1 MSSKKKLTKA
11 QELNQIKGSTNA
23 VLNVFMII
31 FALLCILPVILV
43 VIISFSSQQS
53 IYNVGFS
60 FFPEEWST
68 EAYEFFGKL
77 GDQIYRSYGVTLF
90 MAIAGTLISLTI
102 TATFAYVISRPE
114 YPYKNFF
121 TILLVFTMIF
131 NGGTVPTYMVNTQ
144 LLHLNNSVWALVL
157 PMCFNSFYVIILRTF
172 YRSIPNELLEAARI
186 DGASQI
192 RTFWSIMLPL
202 SKPGLA
208 TIGMFT
214 LINYWNDWFLGLL
227 YIVDRKK
234 YPIQTLLQ
242 SMQNSMTA
250 LTEASMNA
258 LEYQELAKNPPT
270 DNGQMAL
277 TVIVMVP
284 ILCAYPFFQKYY
296 VKGLTVGGVKG

>member
-1 MSSKKKLTKA
+1 MTRAK
-11 QELNQIKGSTNA
+11 ELNMIKKSTNN
-23 VLNVFMII
+23 VLNVILFL

-53 IYNVGFS
+53 IYDVGFT
-60 FFPEEWST
+60 FFPKEWST

-90 MAIAGTLISLTI
+90 MAIVGTLTSLFI
-102 TATFAYVISRPE
+102 TSTFAYVISRPE
-114 YPYKNFF
+114 YPYKKLF
-121 TILLVFTMIF
+121 TFLLVFTMIF
-131 NGGTVPTYMVNTQ
+131 NGGTVPTYMINTQ
-144 LLHLNNSVWALVL
+144 VLGLNNSLWALVL

-186 DGASQI
+186 DGASQL

-214 LINYWNDWFLGLL
+214 LIDYWNDWFLGML

-234 YPIQTLLQ
+234 FPIQTLLQ
-242 SMQNSMTA
+242 SIQNSMTA
-250 LTEASMNA
+250 LTESSMNA